1 MEIYKNKNIL
11 KNITEAL
18 KIDDNIF
25 IFISQVL
32 I

>member
-25 IFISQVL
+25 LSVKY
-32 I
+32 